1 MYLLATSSP
10 GPNQSPSPEPVGR
23 TEKLL
28 PKRPKPIAT
37 PTYATLRKLH
47 ALLEEVGEP
56 HVRHRAFMLLRR
68 LGSLPPTLF
77 RVQVDDDPSSGG
89 KASAP

>member
-1 MYLLATSSP
+1 MYLLATSAP
-10 GPNQSPSPEPVGR
+10 PATQSASPEPQGR

-28 PKRPKPIAT
+28 PKRPTPIAR

-68 LGSLPPTLF
+68 LGALPPTLF
-77 RVQVDDDPSSGG
+77 RVTLEDEPSSGG
-89 KASAP
+89 GPA